1 MTKKHMN
8 LLITLLSLIAIAM
21 NFIFYNSNPYVSLA
35 IAVVLMF
42 NLYFSLPR
50 RAKKQ
55 TQEITNKE
63 L

>member
-1 MTKKHMN
+1 MN

-50 RAKKQ
+50 RAK
-55 TQEITNKE
+55 NKPKK
-63 L
+63 